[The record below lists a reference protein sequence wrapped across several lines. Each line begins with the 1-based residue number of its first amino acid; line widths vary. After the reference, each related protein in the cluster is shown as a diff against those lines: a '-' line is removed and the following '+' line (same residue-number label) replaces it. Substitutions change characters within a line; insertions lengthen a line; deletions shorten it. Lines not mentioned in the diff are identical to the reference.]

1 MPSRRDVLGSV
12 AGSAALSGTAG
23 CLSTGPSDPI
33 LGCVSVTND
42 AAQARTVHVI
52 VERADELVAWDTL
65 ELAGHDES
73 GVARKWI
80 ERTWPAEPAP
90 FLIRARVEGR
100 DGWEQVDSEGL
111 ANGNYIHYDL
121 EVGEESTIFW
131 KNSVPDPNEQCAGT
145 PVATGTPETTD

>member
-1 MPSRRDVLGSV
+1 MPSRRKILRTLPGAV
-12 AGSAALSGTAG
+12 ALSATAG
-23 CLSTGPSDPI
+23 CPATGPSHPV
-33 LGCVSVTND
+33 LNCVSVTND

-52 VERADELVAWDTL
+52 VERADELVAWDVL

-73 GVARKWI
+73 GVPRKWI

-90 FLIRARVEGR
+90 FLVRARVEGR

-121 EVGEESTIFW
+121 EVDEESAVFW
-131 KNSVPDPNEQCAGT
+131 KNSVPEPDEQCPGA